1 MSGIACLPNAKDTEP
16 SAQKI
21 RVLTQSYDAK
31 GLMRHL
37 VEAFQEKLQVSSP
50 GKLSGEVLVSV
61 AGWFTGLALK
71 RWHSF
76 DESV

>member
-1 MSGIACLPNAKDTEP
+1 MSGIACLPHAKDTEP

-21 RVLTQSYDAK
+21 RILMQSYDAK

-50 GKLSGEVLVSV
+50 GKLELRCLYTPSS
-61 AGWFTGLALK
+61 AHASAF
-71 RWHSF
+71 
-76 DESV
+76 